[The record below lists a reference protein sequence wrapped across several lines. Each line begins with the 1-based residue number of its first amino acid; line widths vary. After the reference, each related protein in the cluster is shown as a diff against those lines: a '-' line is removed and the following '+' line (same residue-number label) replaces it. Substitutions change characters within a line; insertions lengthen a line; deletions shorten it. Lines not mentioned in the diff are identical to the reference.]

1 MISSCLCQKCE
12 LFEERPFIHRIL
24 QIEMRPLVKMASKAM
39 SNLNFA
45 SYVLDSKCRQGS
57 ALHHDNTTFRV
68 LVQHPTKSKVSI
80 ILFMSPSLGLAKKKR
95 QLQTTDKKD
104 PVACP
109 GPLLQQQRAE
119 RMGVVGCKKGVS
131 MACYVGWQ
139 AHHRYIGY
147 QPTRSYHQRGRKS
160 DKCKQP
166 TAPRPSNVRQFL
178 KQAASCDLVAYN
190 TYLILSGC

>member
-1 MISSCLCQKCE
+1 MSLIANAGKALPFITTIPLLECLCNTQQKAKSASSCLCHPLSVWQK
-12 LFEERPFIHRIL
+12 
-24 QIEMRPLVKMASKAM
+24 KK
-39 SNLNFA
+39 
-45 SYVLDSKCRQGS
+45 
-57 ALHHDNTTFRV
+57 
-68 LVQHPTKSKVSI
+68 
-80 ILFMSPSLGLAKKKR
+80 KKKR

>member
-1 MISSCLCQKCE
+1 MPARLCPSSRQYHFYRACATPNKKQSQ
-12 LFEERPFIHRIL
+12 HH
-24 QIEMRPLVKMASKAM
+24 LV
-39 SNLNFA
+39 
-45 SYVLDSKCRQGS
+45 YVTLSRFG
-57 ALHHDNTTFRV
+57 
-68 LVQHPTKSKVSI
+68 
-80 ILFMSPSLGLAKKKR
+80 KKKR